1 MIRKRTLR
9 EWSAVFG
16 ITLEDLDGFPRIR
29 DNELASW
36 GTLVSLEE
44 FAAGVVSCCVRW
56 DNVERY
62 KVLDDLIS

>member
-9 EWSAVFG
+9 EWSNLFG

-29 DNELASW
+29 DNEHALW

-44 FAAGVVSCCVRW
+44 FADGVSSCCIRS
-56 DNVERY
+56 DNRERY
-62 KVLDDLIS
+62 KVLDGLLR